1 VTNTTPWQVS
11 RVSIGKGSGVPG
23 TSDAQYRRLV
33 DTSNE
38 PEDFGALLFEGR
50 TRRGALAKARKLAK
64 EYGASFVVHTSAES
78 GNPDDEL
85 IWHRADPPS

>member
-50 TRRGALAKARKLAK
+50 TRRRKLAK